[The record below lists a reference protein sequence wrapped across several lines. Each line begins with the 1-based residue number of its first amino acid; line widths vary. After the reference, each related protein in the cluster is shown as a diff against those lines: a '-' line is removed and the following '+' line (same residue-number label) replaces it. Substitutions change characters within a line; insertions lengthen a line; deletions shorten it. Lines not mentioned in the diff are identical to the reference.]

1 MNKGRANRK
10 WRRDNVRSRRLS
22 NHKWRRI
29 PTLTWRRNVVAA
41 EMLIQRRSHVALR
54 RLNNLLSTSFVVV
67 LTLIQRCLDVTM
79 RRWNNVVFR
88 RRINI
93 SIATVSRRHSDVGI
107 QRWNDVDTTSLCLL
121 GGSIL
126 NISNIFNF
134 ILSLLLYFHN
144 NSDRSSLY
152 YCLYQFLFVTRYSEY
167 MLYNDIQKQNIRHGG
182 VT

>member
-1 MNKGRANRK
+1 MTCILTKNVTYPKVLFTRFLMQNICTLIGLKILNKGRANRK

-67 LTLIQRCLDVTM
+67 LTLIQRCLDDTM

-107 QRWNDVDTTSLCLL
+107 QRWNDVDTTSSCLL
-121 GGSIL
+121 G
-126 NISNIFNF
+126 
-134 ILSLLLYFHN
+134 
-144 NSDRSSLY
+144 
-152 YCLYQFLFVTRYSEY
+152 
-167 MLYNDIQKQNIRHGG
+167 
-182 VT
+182 

>member
-1 MNKGRANRK
+1 MTCILTENVTYSQVLFTRFLMQNICTLFGLKILNKGRANRK

-121 GGSIL
+121 GL
-126 NISNIFNF
+126 
-134 ILSLLLYFHN
+134 LSLFHWWHLL
-144 NSDRSSLY
+144 L
-152 YCLYQFLFVTRYSEY
+152 V
-167 MLYNDIQKQNIRHGG
+167 IG
-182 VT
+182 

>member
-1 MNKGRANRK
+1 MTCILTENVTYPQVLFTRFLMQNICTLFGLKILNKGRANRK

-67 LTLIQRCLDVTM
+67 LTLIQRCLDVAM
-79 RRWNNVVFR
+79 RRWNNVVFW

-93 SIATVSRRHSDVGI
+93 SIATYRDVIPTSEFNVGTTLIRRLCVC
-107 QRWNDVDTTSLCLL
+107 WDTRCC
-121 GGSIL
+121 G
-126 NISNIFNF
+126 
-134 ILSLLLYFHN
+134 
-144 NSDRSSLY
+144 
-152 YCLYQFLFVTRYSEY
+152 
-167 MLYNDIQKQNIRHGG
+167 
-182 VT
+182 

>member
-1 MNKGRANRK
+1 MYLVWFKNIEQRPSQRK
-10 WRRDNVRSRRLS
+10 WRRYNVRSRRLS

-29 PTLTWRRNVVAA
+29 PTLTWRRNVVAV

-67 LTLIQRCLDVTM
+67 LTLIQRCLDVAM

-93 SIATVSRRHSDVGI
+93 SIATYRDVIPTSEFNVGTTLIRRLRVCWVKRGLTMTFKG
-107 QRWNDVDTTSLCLL
+107 QK
-121 GGSIL
+121 
-126 NISNIFNF
+126 
-134 ILSLLLYFHN
+134 
-144 NSDRSSLY
+144 
-152 YCLYQFLFVTRYSEY
+152 FVKLME
-167 MLYNDIQKQNIRHGG
+167 K